1 MVGMEPTIRLLA
13 PSDSL
18 EELTLLLNRAYQR
31 LAAMGFNYTAVDQTV
46 ETTRERIEDNDCYVA
61 VIDGRIVGTAL
72 LIPHQLDTP
81 AWANQPGVAYA
92 GQLGVEPE
100 ASARGSW
107 TRSRAVRANLV
118 STRLRVT
125 PVKAPITCSSS
136 TAAAGMKSSGTTN
149 GATRPIAAWC
159 WQNGFRLEVRHPIVI
174 FPPNYAELHDD
185 EG

>member
-13 PSDSL
+13 PTDSL

-46 ETTRERIEDNDCYVA
+46 ETTRERIDGNECYVA
-61 VIDGRIVGTAL
+61 EIEGRIVGTAL

-100 ASARGSW
+100 FRHLGLGARLMDTIENRARELGFHTIAGDTSEGADYLLKFYGGRGYKIVGHHQW
-107 TRSRAVRANLV
+107 RSKTYRSVVLAKKL
-118 STRLRVT
+118 
-125 PVKAPITCSSS
+125 
-136 TAAAGMKSSGTTN
+136 
-149 GATRPIAAWC
+149 
-159 WQNGFRLEVRHPIVI
+159 
-174 FPPNYAELHDD
+174 
-185 EG
+185 

>member
-100 ASARGSW
+100 FRHLGLGARLMDAIE
-107 TRSRAVRANLV
+107 SRARELGFHTIAGDTSEGADYLLKFYGGRGYEVVGYHQWRNKTYRSVVLAK
-118 STRLRVT
+118 RLS
-125 PVKAPITCSSS
+125 P
-136 TAAAGMKSSGTTN
+136 
-149 GATRPIAAWC
+149 
-159 WQNGFRLEVRHPIVI
+159 
-174 FPPNYAELHDD
+174 
-185 EG
+185 